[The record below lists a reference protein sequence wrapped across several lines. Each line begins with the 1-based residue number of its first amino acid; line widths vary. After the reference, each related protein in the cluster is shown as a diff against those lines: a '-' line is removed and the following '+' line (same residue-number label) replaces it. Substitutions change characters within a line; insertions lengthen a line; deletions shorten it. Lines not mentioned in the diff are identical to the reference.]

1 MDIRNIKTPAP
12 EVKNGEYLE
21 MMYNLQKQL
30 MEGYIRIE
38 GLPQYP
44 LNINNK
50 KAQIV
55 LKDFSA
61 RVTEE
66 LAEGYEST
74 HIAIDMLKKVGFNTS
89 KLTNNEFNMLLNHL
103 QNSNEEQADA
113 TAFFIELMI
122 YADINPSDIFALIR
136 EENLLPDDVVEYYQ
150 HEPEGL
156 LEALMIIGVV
166 LLNRNNKNLL
176 ELPLRFRVIDRE
188 DFETKE
194 KYEEVSG
201 YIPAFQELSDIY
213 HEVEPIMLWDVCYH
227 LGVARNYLKN
237 KPWKQSGEL
246 TDERPFVK
254 EVILGFIKY
263 MGYLSYMGFTPQS
276 LYNLF
281 WRKNQVNIFRQ
292 KSRY

>member
-1 MDIRNIKTPAP
+1 MDIRNINTPVP
-12 EVKNGEYLE
+12 EVNNGEYLE
-21 MMYNLQKQL
+21 MMYAHQKDL
-30 MEGYIRIE
+30 MEGYIKIE
-38 GLPQYP
+38 GLPGYP

-50 KAQIV
+50 KAQII

-74 HIAIDMLKKVGFNTS
+74 HLAVNKLKEVGFNTN
-89 KLTNNEFNMLLNHL
+89 KLEEDDWRMIINHL

-122 YADINPSDIFALIR
+122 YADINPEDFWDIIR
-136 EENLLPDDVVEYYQ
+136 EEELLPEDIVTYYDQ
-150 HEPEGL
+150 EPEGL

-166 LLNRNNKNLL
+166 LLNSNNSNLIN
-176 ELPLRFRVIDRE
+176 LPLRYRVIDRE
-188 DFETKE
+188 DFKSLEE
-194 KYEEVSG
+194 YENTCL
-201 YIPAFQELSDIY
+201 YIPAFQELSEVY

-246 TDERPFVK
+246 TDEKPFK
-254 EVILGFIKY
+254 REVILGFIKY
-263 MGYLSYMGFTPQS
+263 MGYLSYMGFTPSS

-281 WRKNQVNIFRQ
+281 WRKNQVNKFRQ
-292 KSRY
+292 KSNY

>member
-12 EVKNGEYLE
+12 EVQNGEYLE
-21 MMYNLQKQL
+21 MMYLLQKEL
-30 MEGYIRIE
+30 MEGYIKIE
-38 GLPQYP
+38 GLPKYP

-50 KAQIV
+50 RAQVV

-74 HIAIDMLKKVGFNTS
+74 HIAIEILKKAGFNMS
-89 KLTNNEFNMLLNHL
+89 KLNDKEFNMLLNHL

-122 YADINPSDIFALIR
+122 YADIEPSDIFTLIK
-136 EENLLPDDVVEYYQ
+136 EENLLPEDVVEYYQ
-150 HEPEGL
+150 REPEGL

-166 LLNRNNKNLL
+166 LLNRNNSNLVD
-176 ELPLRFRVIDRE
+176 LPLRFRVIYPE
-188 DFETKE
+188 LFESQE

-201 YIPAFQELSDIY
+201 YIPAFQELSNVY
-213 HEVEPIMLWDVCYH
+213 HEAEPIMLWDVCYH

-246 TDERPFVK
+246 TDEKPFAR
-254 EVILGFIKY
+254 EVIYGFIKY
-263 MGYLSYMGFTPQS
+263 MGYLSYMGFTPQG

-281 WRKNQVNIFRQ
+281 WRKNQVNKFRQ
-292 KSRY
+292 KSNY